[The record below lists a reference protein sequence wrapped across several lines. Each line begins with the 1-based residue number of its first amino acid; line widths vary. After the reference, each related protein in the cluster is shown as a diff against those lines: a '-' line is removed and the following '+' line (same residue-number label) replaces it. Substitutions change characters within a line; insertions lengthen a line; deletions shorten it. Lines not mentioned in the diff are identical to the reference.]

1 MGMLSPPCHP
11 IHPICIRFRIRE
23 HTTNFLMLLT
33 SVDRLLFVRGVPIF
47 KELRDDF
54 LVRLASI
61 MDELS
66 FPSQHTIFTQGQE
79 GRSLY
84 ILVSGQV
91 RVHIGDRE
99 LAQLDKGACFGE
111 MSVFDAEPRSA
122 TVTTLASCEC
132 LVLTQQ
138 QLYEAIDETP
148 GIAVNIIRLLSRRI
162 REQNQKINTLQESI
176 GQRVPMVSTE
186 SFSPGPIPNG
196 AVKRR
201 L

>member
-1 MGMLSPPCHP
+1 ML
-11 IHPICIRFRIRE
+11 
-23 HTTNFLMLLT
+23 N

-66 FPSQHTIFTQGQE
+66 FAANHTIFTEGQE

-84 ILVSGQV
+84 IVVSGRV
-91 RVHIGDRE
+91 RVHLNNQE
-99 LAQLDKGACFGE
+99 LAQLDQGTCFGE
-111 MSVFDAEPRSA
+111 MSLFDAEPRSA
-122 TVTTLASCEC
+122 SVTTLEPCEC
-132 LVLTQQ
+132 LMLTQQ

-162 REQNQKINTLQESI
+162 RELNNELNQKTKELKQHQAMSSVPEPKFLDQAAARYYDQNGGNTGSKYTAKKEYEL
-176 GQRVPMVSTE
+176 GVSY
-186 SFSPGPIPNG
+186 FDGKMPY
-196 AVKRR
+196 
-201 L
+201 